1 MNDASELNRMEFMIL
16 QSLYDFGSQDCFHG
30 MTITEIMDDNDGS
43 LGVRMTVYKK
53 MKKLVQASYIGK
65 GVLDNH
71 ADTFY
76 LLEKGI
82 KLFEGGN
89 EEWV

>member
-1 MNDASELNRMEFMIL
+1 MNDTSELNRMEFMIL
-16 QSLYDFGSQDCFHG
+16 QSLYDFGSKDYFHG
-30 MTITEIMDDNDGS
+30 MTITEIIEDNDGS
-43 LGVRMTVYKK
+43 LGARMTVYKK
-53 MKKLVQASYIGK
+53 MKKLVQAGYIDK

-76 LLEKGI
+76 LLDRGI
-82 KLFEGGN
+82 RLFEGGN

>member
-16 QSLYDFGSQDCFHG
+16 QSLYDFGSKDRFHG
-30 MTITEIMDDNDGS
+30 MTITEIMEDNDGS
-43 LGVRMTVYKK
+43 LGARMTVYKK
-53 MKKLVQASYIGK
+53 MKKLIQVGYIDK

-76 LLEKGI
+76 LLEKGNR
-82 KLFEGGN
+82 LFEGGN
-89 EEWV
+89 EG

>member
-1 MNDASELNRMEFMIL
+1 MNMTCKLNRMEFMIL
-16 QSLYDFGSQDCFHG
+16 QSLYDFGSKDRFHG

-43 LGVRMTVYKK
+43 LGARMTVYKK
-53 MKKLVQASYIGK
+53 TKKLVQAGYIDK

-89 EEWV
+89 EE